1 MDNIGARKKEALA
14 AVGAREFAQAGQI
27 ANAIC
32 VSDVRDPKDVYD
44 ILTAMAK
51 EISRLAREAGAFE
64 AP

>member
-1 MDNIGARKKEALA
+1 MENIEARKKEALA

-32 VSDVRDPKDVYD
+32 ASDVRDPNDVYD

-51 EISRLAREAGAFE
+51 EISRLARETGAFE